1 MNLNDY
7 FDIGAG
13 REDGAAATG
22 LTVVNRFYRVTV
34 TGAAIAAG
42 GETGPLVPEAGFPL
56 VLENGGRARFNLPP
70 GQREWTGATV
80 RLTTAEF
87 GVLSLGA
94 VAAPNRLAALE
105 RPRSFFDIFRKEYE
119 VNLLLDG
126 DEVLRG
132 GSPLSFGVN
141 LESFD
146 AAPDRPLWYDPAGMR
161 LADGLVGTLRAL
173 NPAAVRFD
181 IGSGRP
187 AAVLSLFFDLCRGVG
202 AAPYLKADGEWFGG
216 ETDAALATL
225 VGLLERGAAA
235 GDFDQGWIELEVGD
249 EPGKAVAAAERL
261 RARFPWIKIVFSGVE
276 LAQERS
282 LRRFQDVLASCADA
296 ADAVGVPWRFPGPA
310 GWESDASDADAAAI
324 FGMGAG
330 RLVRTTNRLFR
341 DIPET
346 LAKPMILTGWRYFRA
361 PDERDPLRIQDRS
374 ADGFFYLSALAS
386 LAANSRFGL
395 LLMDLPA
402 VARQAAD
409 GRFHEAIGALVWRM
423 ASDRLGTQLGWRSV
437 RDEPIPNARSEGI
450 PGLVEASDVPDVIMS
465 ATRSLD
471 RRRVHL
477 LVQNLNPGKRLF
489 ARVHFAHLPDLRP
502 TAARN
507 LRGGSGLRIAR
518 LFQPRAAAPVLKDVS
533 LPRYRP
539 MDHVN
544 LDIPPLGMVSMTLTD
559 E

>member
-1 MNLNDY
+1 MNLNEY
-7 FDIGAG
+7 FDICAERGNGAG
-13 REDGAAATG
+13 ETG
-22 LTVVNRFYRVTV
+22 LTVVNRFYRVTI
-34 TGAAIAAG
+34 TGAAIAG
-42 GETGPLVPEAGFPL
+42 GGATEQLIPEAGFPF
-56 VLENGGRARFNLPP
+56 VLENGGQVRFNLPP
-70 GQREWTGATV
+70 GNGEWTGATV

-87 GVLSLGA
+87 GVLSIGA
-94 VAAPNRLAALE
+94 AAAPNRLAALE

-146 AAPDRPLWYDPAGMR
+146 AAPDRPIWYDPVEMR
-161 LADGLVGTLRAL
+161 LAEGLAETLREL

-187 AAVLSLFFDLCRGVG
+187 AAVLSLFFDLCRSVG
-202 AAPYLKADGEWFGG
+202 AAPYLKADGEWAGG
-216 ETDAALATL
+216 KIDAAIASFA
-225 VGLLERGAAA
+225 GSLERGAAA
-235 GDFDQGWIELEVGD
+235 GDFDQGWFELEVGD
-249 EPGKAVAAAERL
+249 EPEKAVAAAERI
-261 RARFPWIKIVFSGVE
+261 RARFPWMKIVFSCDAA
-276 LAQERS
+276 AQERS
-282 LRRFQDVLASCADA
+282 LRRFQEILASCADA

-330 RLVRTTNRLFR
+330 RLVRTANRLFS
-341 DIPET
+341 DIPEPKS
-346 LAKPMILTGWRYFRA
+346 LILTGWRYFRA
-361 PDERDPLRIQDRS
+361 PDERDPLRTWDRP

-402 VARQAAD
+402 VVRQGAD
-409 GRFHEAIGALVWRM
+409 GRVHEAIGALVWRM
-423 ASDRLGTQLGWRSV
+423 ASDRLETQLGWRSV
-437 RDEPIPNARSEGI
+437 RDEPLPNARCEGI
-450 PGLVEASDVPDVIMS
+450 PGLIEAGDVPDVMMS

>member
-1 MNLNDY
+1 MNLNEY
-7 FDIGAG
+7 FDICAERGNGAT
-13 REDGAAATG
+13 ETG
-22 LTVVNRFYRVTV
+22 LTVVNRFYRVTI
-34 TGAAIAAG
+34 TGAAIADG
-42 GETGPLVPEAGFPL
+42 GATGQLIPKAGFPF
-56 VLENGGRARFNLPP
+56 VLENGGQARFNLPP
-70 GQREWTGATV
+70 WNGEWTGATV

-87 GVLSLGA
+87 GVLSIGA
-94 VAAPNRLAALE
+94 AAAPNRLAALE

-146 AAPDRPLWYDPAGMR
+146 AAPDRPIWYDPVEMR
-161 LADGLVGTLRAL
+161 LTEGLVEMLREL

-187 AAVLSLFFDLCRGVG
+187 AAVLSLFFDLCRSVG
-202 AAPYLKADGEWFGG
+202 AAPYLKADGEWAGG
-216 ETDAALATL
+216 KIDAAIASFA
-225 VGLLERGAAA
+225 GSLERGAAA
-235 GDFDQGWIELEVGD
+235 GDFDQGWFELEVGD
-249 EPGKAVAAAERL
+249 EPEKAVAAAERI
-261 RARFPWIKIVFSGVE
+261 RARFPWMKIVFSCDAA
-276 LAQERS
+276 AQECS
-282 LRRFQDVLASCADA
+282 LRRFQEILASCADA

-330 RLVRTTNRLFR
+330 RLVRTANRLFS
-341 DIPET
+341 DIPEP
-346 LAKPMILTGWRYFRA
+346 KPMILTGWRYFRA
-361 PDERDPLRIQDRS
+361 PDERDPLRTWDRP

-402 VARQAAD
+402 VVRQGAD
-409 GRFHEAIGALVWRM
+409 GRVHEAIGALVWRM
-423 ASDRLGTQLGWRSV
+423 ASDRLETQLGWRSV
-437 RDEPIPNARSEGI
+437 RDEPLPNARCEGI
-450 PGLVEASDVPDVIMS
+450 PGLIEAGDVPDVMMS
-465 ATRSLD
+465 ATRSLN
-471 RRRVHL
+471 RQRLHL

-518 LFQPRAAAPVLKDVS
+518 LFQPRAAAPVLKDVL

>member
-1 MNLNDY
+1 MNLNEY
-7 FDIGAG
+7 FDICAERGN
-13 REDGAAATG
+13 GAAETG
-22 LTVVNRFYRVTV
+22 LTVVNRFYRVTI
-34 TGAAIAAG
+34 TGAAIADG
-42 GETGPLVPEAGFPL
+42 GATGQLIPKAGFPF
-56 VLENGGRARFNLPP
+56 VLENGGQARFNLPP
-70 GQREWTGATV
+70 WNGEWTGATV

-87 GVLSLGA
+87 GVLSIGA
-94 VAAPNRLAALE
+94 AAAPNRLAALV

-146 AAPDRPLWYDPAGMR
+146 AAPDRPLWYDPVEMR
-161 LADGLVGTLRAL
+161 LTEGLVEMLREL

-187 AAVLSLFFDLCRGVG
+187 AAVLSLFFDLCRSVG
-202 AAPYLKADGEWFGG
+202 AAPYLKADGEWAGG
-216 ETDAALATL
+216 KIDAAIASFA
-225 VGLLERGAAA
+225 GSLERGAAA
-235 GDFDQGWIELEVGD
+235 GDFDQGWFELEVGD
-249 EPGKAVAAAERL
+249 EPEKAVAAAERI
-261 RARFPWIKIVFSGVE
+261 RARFPWMKIVFSCDAA
-276 LAQERS
+276 AQERS
-282 LRRFQDVLASCADA
+282 LRRFQEILASCADA

-330 RLVRTTNRLFR
+330 RLVRTANRLFS

-346 LAKPMILTGWRYFRA
+346 KPMILTGWRYFRA
-361 PDERDPLRIQDRS
+361 PDERDPLRTWDRP

-402 VARQAAD
+402 VVRQGAD
-409 GRFHEAIGALVWRM
+409 GRVHEAIGALVWRM
-423 ASDRLGTQLGWRSV
+423 ASDRLETQLGWRSV
-437 RDEPIPNARSEGI
+437 RDEPLPNARCEGI
-450 PGLVEASDVPDVIMS
+450 PGLIEAGDVPDVMMS
-465 ATRSLD
+465 ATRSLN
-471 RRRVHL
+471 RQRLHL

>member
-1 MNLNDY
+1 MNLNEY
-7 FDIGAG
+7 FDICAERGN
-13 REDGAAATG
+13 GAAETG
-22 LTVVNRFYRVTV
+22 LTVVNRFYRVTI
-34 TGAAIAAG
+34 TGAAIADG
-42 GETGPLVPEAGFPL
+42 GATGQLIPKAGFPF
-56 VLENGGRARFNLPP
+56 VLENGGQARFNLPP
-70 GQREWTGATV
+70 WNGEWTGATV

-87 GVLSLGA
+87 GVLSIGA
-94 VAAPNRLAALE
+94 AAAPNRLAALE

-146 AAPDRPLWYDPAGMR
+146 AAPDRPIWYDPVEMR
-161 LADGLVGTLRAL
+161 LTEGLVEMLREL

-187 AAVLSLFFDLCRGVG
+187 AAVLSLFFDLCRSVG
-202 AAPYLKADGEWFGG
+202 AAPYLKADGEWAGG
-216 ETDAALATL
+216 KIDAAIASFA
-225 VGLLERGAAA
+225 GSLERGAAA
-235 GDFDQGWIELEVGD
+235 GDFDQGWFELEVGD
-249 EPGKAVAAAERL
+249 EPEKAVAAAERI
-261 RARFPWIKIVFSGVE
+261 RARFPWMKIVFSCDAA
-276 LAQERS
+276 AQERS
-282 LRRFQDVLASCADA
+282 LRRFQEILASCADA

-330 RLVRTTNRLFR
+330 RLVRTANRLFS

-346 LAKPMILTGWRYFRA
+346 KPMILTGWRYFRA
-361 PDERDPLRIQDRS
+361 PDERDPLRTWDRP

-402 VARQAAD
+402 VVRQGAD
-409 GRFHEAIGALVWRM
+409 GRVHEAIGALVWRM
-423 ASDRLGTQLGWRSV
+423 ASDRLETQLGWRSV
-437 RDEPIPNARSEGI
+437 RDEPLPNARCEGI
-450 PGLVEASDVPDVIMS
+450 PGLIEAGDVPDVMMS
-465 ATRSLD
+465 ATRSLN
-471 RRRVHL
+471 RQRLHL

>member
-105 RPRSFFDIFRKEYE
+105 RTRSFFDIFRKEYE

-146 AAPDRPLWYDPAGMR
+146 AAPDRPLWYDPAEMR
-161 LADGLVGTLRAL
+161 LAKGLAETLREL

-187 AAVLSLFFDLCRGVG
+187 AAVLSLFFDLCRSVG
-202 AAPYLKADGEWFGG
+202 AAPYLKADGEWAGG
-216 ETDAALATL
+216 KIDAAIASFA
-225 VGLLERGAAA
+225 GSLERGAAA
-235 GDFDQGWIELEVGD
+235 GDFDQGWFELEVGD
-249 EPGKAVAAAERL
+249 EPEKAVAAAERI
-261 RARFPWIKIVFSGVE
+261 RARFPWMKIVFSCDAA
-276 LAQERS
+276 AQERS
-282 LRRFQDVLASCADA
+282 LRRFQEILASCADA

-330 RLVRTTNRLFR
+330 RLVRTANRLFS
-341 DIPET
+341 DIPEP
-346 LAKPMILTGWRYFRA
+346 KPMILTGWRYFRA
-361 PDERDPLRIQDRS
+361 PDERDPLRTWDRP

-402 VARQAAD
+402 VVRQGAD
-409 GRFHEAIGALVWRM
+409 GRVHEAIGALVWRM
-423 ASDRLGTQLGWRSV
+423 ASDRLETQLGWRSV
-437 RDEPIPNARSEGI
+437 RDEPLPNARCEGI
-450 PGLVEASDVPDVIMS
+450 PGLIEAGDVPDVMMS
-465 ATRSLD
+465 ATRSLN
-471 RRRVHL
+471 RQRLHL

-489 ARVHFAHLPDLRP
+489 ARVHFAQLPDLRP
-502 TAARN
+502 TMARS
-507 LRGGSGLRIAR
+507 LRGGNGRRIAG
-518 LFQPRAAAPVLKDVS
+518 LFLTRAAAPVLKDVS

-544 LDIPPLGMVSMTLTD
+544 LDIPPLGMVSMTLTG

>member
-1 MNLNDY
+1 MNLNEY
-7 FDIGAG
+7 FDICAERGN
-13 REDGAAATG
+13 GAAETG
-22 LTVVNRFYRVTV
+22 LTVVNRFYRVTI
-34 TGAAIAAG
+34 TGAAIADG
-42 GETGPLVPEAGFPL
+42 GATEQLIPEAGFPF
-56 VLENGGRARFNLPP
+56 VLENGGQARFNLPP
-70 GQREWTGATV
+70 GNGEWTGATV

-87 GVLSLGA
+87 GVLSIGA
-94 VAAPNRLAALE
+94 AAAPNRLAALE
-105 RPRSFFDIFRKEYE
+105 RQRSFFDIFRKEYE

-146 AAPDRPLWYDPAGMR
+146 AAPDRPIWYDPVEMR
-161 LADGLVGTLRAL
+161 LAEGLAETLREL

-187 AAVLSLFFDLCRGVG
+187 AAVLSLFFDLCRSVG
-202 AAPYLKADGEWFGG
+202 AAPYLKADGEWAGG
-216 ETDAALATL
+216 KIDAAIASFA
-225 VGLLERGAAA
+225 GSLERGAAA
-235 GDFDQGWIELEVGD
+235 GDFDQGWFELEVGD
-249 EPGKAVAAAERL
+249 EPEKAVAAAERI
-261 RARFPWIKIVFSGVE
+261 RARFPWMKIVFSCDAA
-276 LAQERS
+276 AQERS
-282 LRRFQDVLASCADA
+282 LRRFQEILASCADA

-330 RLVRTTNRLFR
+330 RLVRTANRLFS
-341 DIPET
+341 DIPEP
-346 LAKPMILTGWRYFRA
+346 KPMILTSWRYFRA
-361 PDERDPLRIQDRS
+361 PDERDPLRTWDRS

-402 VARQAAD
+402 VVRQGAD
-409 GRFHEAIGALVWRM
+409 GRVHEAIGALVWRM
-423 ASDRLGTQLGWRSV
+423 ASDRLETQLGWRSV
-437 RDEPIPNARSEGI
+437 RDEPLPNARCEGI
-450 PGLVEASDVPDVIMS
+450 PGLIEAGDVPDVMMS
-465 ATRSLD
+465 ATRSLN
-471 RRRVHL
+471 RQRLHL

>member
-1 MNLNDY
+1 MNLNEY
-7 FDIGAG
+7 FDICAERGN
-13 REDGAAATG
+13 GAAETG
-22 LTVVNRFYRVTV
+22 LTVVNRFYRVTI
-34 TGAAIAAG
+34 TGAAIADG
-42 GETGPLVPEAGFPL
+42 GATGQLIPKAGFPF
-56 VLENGGRARFNLPP
+56 VLENGGQVRFNLPP
-70 GQREWTGATV
+70 GNGEWTGATV

-87 GVLSLGA
+87 GVLSIGA
-94 VAAPNRLAALE
+94 AAAPNRLAALE
-105 RPRSFFDIFRKEYE
+105 RPQSFFDIFRKEYE

-146 AAPDRPLWYDPAGMR
+146 AAPDRPIWYDPVEMR
-161 LADGLVGTLRAL
+161 LTEGLVEMLREL

-187 AAVLSLFFDLCRGVG
+187 AAVLSLFFDLCRSVG
-202 AAPYLKADGEWFGG
+202 AAPYLKADGEWAGG
-216 ETDAALATL
+216 KIDAAIASFA
-225 VGLLERGAAA
+225 GSLERGAAA
-235 GDFDQGWIELEVGD
+235 GDFDQGWFELEVGD
-249 EPGKAVAAAERL
+249 EPEKAVAAAERI
-261 RARFPWIKIVFSGVE
+261 RARFPWMKIVFSCDAA
-276 LAQERS
+276 AQERS
-282 LRRFQDVLASCADA
+282 LRRFQEILASCADA

-330 RLVRTTNRLFR
+330 RLVRTANRLFS

-346 LAKPMILTGWRYFRA
+346 KPMILTGWRYFRA
-361 PDERDPLRIQDRS
+361 PDERDPLRTWDRP

-402 VARQAAD
+402 VVRQGAD
-409 GRFHEAIGALVWRM
+409 GRVHEAIGALVWRM
-423 ASDRLGTQLGWRSV
+423 ASDRLETQLGWRSV
-437 RDEPIPNARSEGI
+437 RDEPLPNARCEGI
-450 PGLVEASDVPDVIMS
+450 PGLIEAGDVPDVMMS
-465 ATRSLD
+465 ATRSLN
-471 RRRVHL
+471 RQRLHL

>member
-1 MNLNDY
+1 MH
-7 FDIGAG
+7 
-13 REDGAAATG
+13 
-22 LTVVNRFYRVTV
+22 
-34 TGAAIAAG
+34 
-42 GETGPLVPEAGFPL
+42 
-56 VLENGGRARFNLPP
+56 
-70 GQREWTGATV
+70 QKK
-80 RLTTAEF
+80 
-87 GVLSLGA
+87 S
-94 VAAPNRLAALE
+94 
-105 RPRSFFDIFRKEYE
+105 K
-119 VNLLLDG
+119 
-126 DEVLRG
+126 
-132 GSPLSFGVN
+132 
-141 LESFD
+141 
-146 AAPDRPLWYDPAGMR
+146 
-161 LADGLVGTLRAL
+161 
-173 NPAAVRFD
+173 VRFD

-187 AAVLSLFFDLCRGVG
+187 AAVLSLFFDLCRSVG

-402 VARQAAD
+402 VVRQGAD
-409 GRFHEAIGALVWRM
+409 GRVHEAIGALV
-423 ASDRLGTQLGWRSV
+423 
-437 RDEPIPNARSEGI
+437 
-450 PGLVEASDVPDVIMS
+450 
-465 ATRSLD
+465 
-471 RRRVHL
+471 
-477 LVQNLNPGKRLF
+477 
-489 ARVHFAHLPDLRP
+489 
-502 TAARN
+502 
-507 LRGGSGLRIAR
+507 
-518 LFQPRAAAPVLKDVS
+518 
-533 LPRYRP
+533 
-539 MDHVN
+539 
-544 LDIPPLGMVSMTLTD
+544 
-559 E
+559 